1 MVKHI
6 QTFCR
11 LLPTNCLSGVGT
23 SRVNVFRHP
32 TIPQKQFIVIII
44 ITTKNIFSI
53 KKRNTAS
60 GTCAN
65 VRKSLMG
72 ILRSSCSKKITKSQ
86 EKHPLLGAIFNIE
99 LSGNSVEHLWGTI
112 SAMSPSFFFARK
124 LHHSCFIWSY
134 IRVCWCWVNLAKIY
148 IFLYKGQPLLSH
160 SINFMNICTFKTHYF
175 WKTWRYKLFLL
186 CFLGC
191 LKERNWWFNDDCM
204 LFHAYYS
211 VLQIH
216 FFVWRMANLR

>member
-1 MVKHI
+1 MRNYI
-6 QTFCR
+6 W
-11 LLPTNCLSGVGT
+11 
-23 SRVNVFRHP
+23 NV
-32 TIPQKQFIVIII
+32 
-44 ITTKNIFSI
+44 
-53 KKRNTAS
+53 
-60 GTCAN
+60 
-65 VRKSLMG
+65 
-72 ILRSSCSKKITKSQ
+72 SK
-86 EKHPLLGAIFNIE
+86 
-99 LSGNSVEHLWGTI
+99 
-112 SAMSPSFFFARK
+112 FFFARK

-160 SINFMNICTFKTHYF
+160 SINFMNVCTFKTHYF

-186 CFLGC
+186 CFLGH

-216 FFVWRMANLR
+216 FFVWRMANLREAVKNAKLTCKAPNENCMFLDLDMARIGSIKGDPLHRKSSFSLRVSSVNLTKSSVSKASGR